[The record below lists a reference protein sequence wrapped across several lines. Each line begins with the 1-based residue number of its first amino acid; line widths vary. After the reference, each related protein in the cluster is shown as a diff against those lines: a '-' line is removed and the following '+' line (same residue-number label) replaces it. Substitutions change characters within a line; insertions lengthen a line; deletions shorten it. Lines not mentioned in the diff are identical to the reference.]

1 MASETSLSH
10 QLFLRMAAE
19 AGLDIQSPHM
29 DDLYAYT
36 SGVLDGLRSLQ
47 NLDVSGAEPDM
58 AFMPSPE

>member
-1 MASETSLSH
+1 
-10 QLFLRMAAE
+10 MAAE

-47 NLDVSGAEPDM
+47 NLDVSGVDPDM